1 MDCGFSEREHSCV
14 PTERVILNTFSLFLS
29 KIFSDLFMN
38 NIWFLRTDK
47 DGWSK
52 CIDVTKH
59 NQYIYSAHGS
69 CGVKNVVA
77 KYKSKIFPKLA
88 IDRIELLNLVRLIKE
103 KLKSSGDLDV
113 SEPGKTKCDL
123 FISYWVTEM
132 KEGDIVFVRN
142 KKQEVFIC
150 KITGYVLE
158 NFFNATGSFQRP
170 VEIIQEVK
178 EADLHEDI
186 WKRTKGRSTVVR
198 NANSNIKSLVLK
210 HLIDN
215 ALD

>member
-1 MDCGFSEREHSCV
+1 
-14 PTERVILNTFSLFLS
+14 
-29 KIFSDLFMN
+29 MN

-47 DGWSK
+47 DGWSN
-52 CIDVTKH
+52 CIDVTKY
-59 NQYIYSAHGS
+59 NQFIYSAHGV
-69 CGVKNVVA
+69 CRGRDCEEAENLIIDNKPL
-77 KYKSKIFPKLA
+77 IFP
-88 IDRIELLNLVRLIKE
+88 ELKIGRRQLIKLVYSIKE
-103 KLKSSGDLDV
+103 VLIRYGTFEGN
-113 SEPGKTKCDL
+113 EPGKTKCDL

-210 HLIDN
+210 HLSDN